1 MSFFLIV
8 VLFFSGNFSLLAN
21 EKAKKLNDLQ
31 TNISDV
37 NQNIEQIN
45 TKRNNLSKQLG
56 QIERQ
61 YGQTITSLK
70 LLTQKVD
77 GKRRRLKE
85 ISKEIKSR
93 RKKLAIENHELNGQI
108 KATYIM
114 GKKEKLKLL
123 LNQQDPALASRMMMY
138 YHYLNKARLTRL
150 IDIKNHI
157 AVLAELGQEKQQEKK
172 QLRKSSHLKK
182 IQQTKLIKTKNKR
195 KHLLSSLNE
204 DLGLKSEQ
212 LTQLKGDE
220 RQLRDLIVVL
230 GQRGNI
236 DNLSDNIVADEQPK
250 PLKKNQKTAIDKNLA
265 LSFRKLKGKLPWPLK
280 GKIVKN
286 FGSKRVDGRWDGI
299 LIATNEGVS
308 IRAITEGQVIYADW
322 LRGYGLL
329 VIINHGSGYMS
340 LYAFNQSLNKKVGD
354 KVTAGAVIASVGK
367 SGGRSQAGLYF
378 GIRYQGKSVDPAL
391 WCKKTRKGYVGL
403 VTEAINL

>member
-8 VLFFSGNFSLLAN
+8 VLFFSENLSLLAN
-21 EKAKKLNDLQ
+21 EKTEELNELQ
-31 TNISDV
+31 THINDV
-37 NQNIEQIN
+37 NQNITQIN

-61 YGQTITSLK
+61 YGQTASSLK
-70 LLTQKVD
+70 LLTQKIE

-85 ISKEIKSR
+85 INKEIKSR

-123 LNQQDPALASRMMMY
+123 LNQQDPALVSRMIMY
-138 YHYLNKARLTRL
+138 YHYLNKARLTKL
-150 IDIKNHI
+150 IAVTDHI
-157 AVLAELGQEKQQEKK
+157 AVLAELGQEKQQEKQ
-172 QLRKSSHLKK
+172 QLRKTSHLKK
-182 IQQTKLIKTKNKR
+182 RQQTKLIKTKNKR
-195 KHLLSSLNE
+195 KDLLSSLNE
-204 DLGLKSEQ
+204 DLSLKSEQ
-212 LTQLKGDE
+212 LTQLKGNE
-220 RQLRDLIVVL
+220 KQLHNLIVSL
-230 GQRGNI
+230 GQTPI
-236 DNLSDNIVADEQPK
+236 DNLSDVTIEDDK
-250 PLKKNQKTAIDKNLA
+250 PQKLKQSKKILTYKNAG
-265 LSFRKLKGKLPWPLK
+265 LSFRQLKGKLPWPLK

-286 FGSKRVDGRWDGI
+286 FGSKRADGHWDGV
-299 LIATNEGVS
+299 LIAAKEGKN
-308 IRAITEGQVIYADW
+308 IRTVTDGQVIYADW

-354 KVTAGAVIASVGK
+354 KVTAGAVIATVGK

-378 GIRYQGKSVDPAL
+378 GIRYQGKSIDPVS
-391 WCKKTRKGYVGL
+391 WCKKYERVR
-403 VTEAINL
+403 

>member
-8 VLFFSGNFSLLAN
+8 VLFFSGNFSLLAD
-21 EKAKKLNDLQ
+21 EKTEKLNDLQ
-31 TNISDV
+31 THIEDV
-37 NQNIEQIN
+37 NQNIAQIN

-61 YGQTITSLK
+61 YGQTASSLK
-70 LLTQKVD
+70 LLSQKID
-77 GKRRRLKE
+77 TKRRRLKE
-85 ISKEIKSR
+85 INKEIKSR

-138 YHYLNKARLTRL
+138 YHYLNKSRLTRL
-150 IDIKNHI
+150 IAIKNHI
-157 AVLAELGQEKQQEKK
+157 AVLAELGQEKQQEKQ
-172 QLRKSSHLKK
+172 QLIKTSHLKK

-195 KHLLSSLNE
+195 KRLLSSLNE
-204 DLGLKSEQ
+204 DLNLKSGQ

-220 RQLRDLIVVL
+220 RQLRQLIVSL
-230 GQRGNI
+230 GQTHI
-236 DNLSDNIVADEQPK
+236 DNSSDVIIKDDK
-250 PLKKNQKTAIDKNLA
+250 PQKLKQRQKILGS
-265 LSFRKLKGKLPWPLK
+265 SFRKLKGKLPWPLK
-280 GKIVKN
+280 GKIIKN
-286 FGSKRVDGRWDGI
+286 FGSRRADGHWDGV
-299 LIATNEGVS
+299 LIAAKEGKNIRSVS
-308 IRAITEGQVIYADW
+308 DGHVIYADW

-378 GIRYQGKSVDPAL
+378 GIRYQGKSIDPVP
-391 WCKKTRKGYVGL
+391 WCKKIRNGYVG
-403 VTEAINL
+403 